1 MHEVLVNPLGG
12 LSLPRKS
19 VVSLTDRPDMT
30 LVVYRDRKTT
40 IQHQQQTFPCTCTE
54 ASMDPRNVE
63 IKSPRPSYFMLTCL
77 GIPRHDDKKY
87 VNMST

>member
-1 MHEVLVNPLGG
+1 MKDLWRHVPIQ
-12 LSLPRKS
+12 
-19 VVSLTDRPDMT
+19 
-30 LVVYRDRKTT
+30 T
-40 IQHQQQTFPCTCTE
+40 ICQTTFPGLELNICVSEEILTTE

-63 IKSPRPSYFMLTCL
+63 IKSPRPSYFILTCL

>member
-1 MHEVLVNPLGG
+1 M
-12 LSLPRKS
+12 SKQTAI
-19 VVSLTDRPDMT
+19 VVSLET
-30 LVVYRDRKTT
+30 LVRNWVDEDVLFY
-40 IQHQQQTFPCTCTE
+40 TE

-63 IKSPRPSYFMLTCL
+63 IKSPWPSYFMLTCL

>member
-1 MHEVLVNPLGG
+1 MSIFNGFGVFKAVLTIG
-12 LSLPRKS
+12 KS
-19 VVSLTDRPDMT
+19 IT
-30 LVVYRDRKTT
+30 
-40 IQHQQQTFPCTCTE
+40 PCTGIELDVSPVPVFTE

-87 VNMST
+87 VNMSTLL

>member
-1 MHEVLVNPLGG
+1 MLIFCNNNLFTAP
-12 LSLPRKS
+12 
-19 VVSLTDRPDMT
+19 
-30 LVVYRDRKTT
+30 YA
-40 IQHQQQTFPCTCTE
+40 TE

-63 IKSPRPSYFMLTCL
+63 IKSPWPSYFMLTCL